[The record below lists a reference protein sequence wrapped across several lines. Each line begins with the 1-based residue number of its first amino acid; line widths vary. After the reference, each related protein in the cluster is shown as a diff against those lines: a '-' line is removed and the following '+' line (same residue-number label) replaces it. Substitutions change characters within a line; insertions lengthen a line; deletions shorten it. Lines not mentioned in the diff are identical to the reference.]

1 VATYEYGSAPEQGLE
16 RAVWNFGKY
25 AAAARNKAP
34 NRRSDRLQIPP
45 RRPLKMIARKE
56 TKTIT
61 MKPDLEEPPEERI
74 GQQKKPDIGQ
84 FRLQVDRQTKQSYA
98 TFEAAEQAGITI
110 KKKHPLLQVAVYD
123 LVASVN
129 KLIEVPKVGAE

>member
-1 VATYEYGSAPEQGLE
+1 
-16 RAVWNFGKY
+16 
-25 AAAARNKAP
+25 
-34 NRRSDRLQIPP
+34 
-45 RRPLKMIARKE
+45 MIARKE

-110 KKKHPLLQVAVYD
+110 KKKHPAPSGGGVRSRGKREQD
-123 LVASVN
+123 HR
-129 KLIEVPKVGAE
+129 GAESRSRVAGAKTVIVREIRSS